1 MAFGHFLLGSHKF
14 MVTALGLCMKCLSS
28 FRWNPHSL
36 VGSIERARGL
46 GSVEGV
52 GATRELLRSPM
63 VGENRQ
69 LVTDEPVEFGK

>member
-14 MVTALGLCMKCLSS
+14 MVTALGLCMQCRPS

-46 GSVEGV
+46 AVPV
-52 GATRELLRSPM
+52 GAIRELLRSPM